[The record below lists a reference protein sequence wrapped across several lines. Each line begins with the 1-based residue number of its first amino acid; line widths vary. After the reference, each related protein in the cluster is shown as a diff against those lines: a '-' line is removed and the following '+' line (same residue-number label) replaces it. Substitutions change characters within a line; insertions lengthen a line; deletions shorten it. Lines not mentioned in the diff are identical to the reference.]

1 MKRKYWNITDEIAIQ
16 RLETE
21 PRTEH
26 TVLSYGQWIRTLR
39 NYLRITQQEL
49 AQRSHISQSHL
60 AQIESGKIDPQ
71 VGTLQRIFD
80 GLSCDLVIEPL
91 PRRPLSEILRGRA
104 RSIALKRLKHAMGT
118 MALEDQAPERAT
130 FKQLLEKRTDDIL
143 SDSRERLWHKKDE

>member
-1 MKRKYWNITDEIAIQ
+1 MKRKYWNIVDEIALQ
-16 RLETE
+16 RLEE
-21 PRTEH
+21 APRAEH
-26 TVLSYGQWIRTLR
+26 TVLSYGQWIRMLR

-60 AQIESGKIDPQ
+60 ALIESGKIDPQ
-71 VGTLQRIFD
+71 IGTLQRIFD